1 VSTETPHLRKR
12 STGCLKT
19 CLISSGTI
27 LILAGLFIYPV
38 FKNAKEKAIESSGIQ
53 SLSAI
58 QIALV
63 TYSFEHDGKFP
74 QGKSSTEVFQ
84 KLLDGGYIS
93 DATTFYYPLPRRT
106 GVQPDS
112 KKLMP
117 ENVSFDVTDVAYDQI
132 PDDFPVV
139 FLSGFKVDY
148 QAGAKAV
155 PLEESRSWADWLKGR
170 HHAWSMLEC
179 TKDGKASFVP
189 TAPDGTIPDF
199 IPADFDSKGKTYSQ
213 LTPDGELGP

>member
-1 VSTETPHLRKR
+1 VVTETLLVKKR

-38 FKNAKEKAIESSGIQ
+38 FKNAKQKAIESSGIQ
-53 SLSAI
+53 SLAAI
-58 QIALV
+58 KSALV
-63 TYSFEHDGKFP
+63 TYSFQHDGKFP
-74 QGKSSTEVFQ
+74 QGKTSTEVFQ
-84 KLLDGGYIS
+84 QLLDGGYIS
-93 DATTFYYPLPRRT
+93 DATTFYYPLPGKI
-106 GVQPDS
+106 GVKPAS
-112 KKLMP
+112 KKLLP
-117 ENVSFDVTDVAYDQI
+117 ENVSFDLTDIAYDQM

-139 FLSGFKVDY
+139 FLSGFKVNY

-155 PLEESRSWADWLKGR
+155 PLGGPRSWADWLKGR

-189 TAPDGTIPDF
+189 TAPDGAIPNF
-199 IPADFDSKGKTYSQ
+199 IPADFDSNGRTYRQ
-213 LTPDGELGP
+213 LTPDGALGP